1 MRKAKNLMTNEQE
14 LRSEYENRLQNW
26 KDAEDAYYEGGTQQ
40 QKADMDAAEE
50 AHDIAAKALIEA
62 GYSL

>member
-1 MRKAKNLMTNEQE
+1 MTNEQE

-40 QKADMDAAEE
+40 QKADMDAAEKS
-50 AHDIAAKALIEA
+50 HDIAAKALIKA